1 MDFNEDTFSEP
12 SPRPRG
18 RPRKVP
24 EGPIIEIDPLE
35 DFSESASGEEPNQK
49 NALAIRKPREAQSQ
63 ELKKNKGPV
72 LKAIDF
78 EKSPIENLVPISE
91 RLMSRYLGGPQAGWD
106 ISAVKAIN
114 LTHGIFTVLPQIC
127 NPDTCSVHACG
138 QCSVTNR
145 EDWRGNNCPIDIVE
159 GFKLY
164 VSYINDLAV
173 KKHEFTDL
181 MMVAD
186 LVTLHLRIRRLLFDL
201 KTQELQQDYIT
212 AIANNGKKIVNKVS
226 HVNLKAI
233 DDARKEAHKI
243 LEKLMA
249 SRADKFR
256 REKDSKIDEDSVFE
270 IFSKAR
276 EIYDSSA

>member
-1 MDFNEDTFSEP
+1 MSIDNTEFNEQEDAQP
-12 SPRPRG
+12 QRGRG
-18 RPRKVP
+18 RPKKVP
-24 EGPIIEIDPLE
+24 EGPIIDVEPIE
-35 DFSESASGEEPNQK
+35 DFSETKAPGALVVRRPKPLNAQK
-49 NALAIRKPREAQSQ
+49 
-63 ELKKNKGPV
+63 KKDKGPV

-91 RLMSRYLGGPQAGWD
+91 RLMSRYLGGPSQGWD
-106 ISAVKAIN
+106 LPAVRSIN

-127 NPDTCSVHACG
+127 NPDTCSVHSCG
-138 QCSVTNR
+138 QCTVTNR
-145 EDWRGNNCPIDIVE
+145 EDWRGKNCPIDIVE

-173 KKHEFTDL
+173 KRHEFTDL

-201 KTQELQQDYIT
+201 KTQELQQDYVT
-212 AIANNGKKIVNKVS
+212 AIDKGKKIVNKVT

-256 REKDSKIDEDSVFE
+256 REKDSKLDEESVFE

-276 EIYDSSA
+276 EIHDSLNTE